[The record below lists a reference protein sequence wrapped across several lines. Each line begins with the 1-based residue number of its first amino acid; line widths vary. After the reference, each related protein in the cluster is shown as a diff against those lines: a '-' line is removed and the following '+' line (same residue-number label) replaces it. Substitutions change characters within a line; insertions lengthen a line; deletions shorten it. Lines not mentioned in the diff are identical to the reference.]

1 MVHRTFKLQK
11 RLRQADT
18 DLARVGR
25 TDIAKSAR
33 MTAVYAANERV
44 QDEVAA
50 WCDAGRSVSQLRE
63 ARLRRRDEK
72 RMLAEVKAGIYAR
85 LHARE
90 AEMGRARK

>member
-1 MVHRTFKLQK
+1 MKHLTGKR
-11 RLRQADT
+11 RLRQADR

-33 MTAVYAANERV
+33 MTAVLLANERV
-44 QDEVAA
+44 NDEVAA
-50 WCDAGRSVSQLRE
+50 WCDAGRAVSDLRE
-63 ARLRRRDEK
+63 ARLRKREK
-72 RMLAEVKAGIYAR
+72 KKMLAEAKAVIYAQ